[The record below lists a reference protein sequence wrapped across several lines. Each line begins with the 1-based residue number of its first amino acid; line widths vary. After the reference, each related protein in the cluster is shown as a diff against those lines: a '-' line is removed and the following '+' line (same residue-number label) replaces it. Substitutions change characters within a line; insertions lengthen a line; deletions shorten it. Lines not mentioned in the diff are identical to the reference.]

1 MTAAPPGGPPRR
13 VRITSPRRDARPRA
27 ARRPA
32 TQELAEQTGLGEV
45 YLSALLRAQLRLSVA
60 ILLGVGVVVLGLPA
74 LFALVP
80 MTQDLHVGPIPLPW
94 LAIGVGIYPLVV
106 VAARIYVRQ
115 SERIEREFSELM
127 KTGPTGP

>member
-1 MTAAPPGGPPRR
+1 MSGSPTGDPLRR

-45 YLSALLRAQLRLSVA
+45 YLAALLRAQLRLSVS
-60 ILLGVGVVVLGLPA
+60 ILLGTGVVVLGLPA

-80 MTQDLHVGPIPLPW
+80 ATRSIHVGSIPLPW
-94 LAIGVGIYPLVV
+94 LAIGVCLYPLVV

-115 SERIEREFSELM
+115 SERIERDFSELM
-127 KTGPTGP
+127 KSGPAAS